1 MTLETVIGDTPESRA
16 TSLIVTL
23 AALIYEISNT
33 EDSQDASAS
42 HLTPAGE
49 LCYRYQTV
57 PDSIVQGR
65 LVMGYGSGGGSARAA
80 RRPLI
85 LVLVLMLVGGA
96 AMVTGA
102 GADTSKQAQAIK
114 VALITKDAT
123 NPFFVKMRAGAT
135 AQAKKLGAELRYA
148 AGKSSSDN
156 AGQITAIENMV
167 TAGVKGILI
176 TVADG
181 KAQVPAI
188 QKARSAGVFVI
199 ALDTPTVPRNA
210 TDALFATNN
219 FNAGILIGKY
229 ARAATKGKDVTIAM
243 IDEHAGSSV
252 GALRHNG
259 FLRGFGIKN
268 SDSRIV
274 CTGNGQGQT
283 APSQTAMENCLQ
295 KDPEINVVY
304 TINEP
309 SAAGAWNALKR
320 AGKSQG
326 EVTIV
331 SVDGGC
337 AGVRNV
343 RAGIID
349 ATSQQYPL
357 KMAALGVAAVVKFAK
372 TGQKARGYTDTGVNL
387 IAKKAAPG
395 VKSKSVKYGLAN
407 CWG

>member
-1 MTLETVIGDTPESRA
+1 
-16 TSLIVTL
+16 
-23 AALIYEISNT
+23 
-33 EDSQDASAS
+33 
-42 HLTPAGE
+42 
-49 LCYRYQTV
+49 
-57 PDSIVQGR
+57 
-65 LVMGYGSGGGSARAA
+65 MGYRRGSGRS
-80 RRPLI
+80 RPTGRTLVLSLA
-85 LVLVLMLVGGA
+85 LVLVGSVVMA
-96 AMVTGA
+96 AVA
-102 GADTSKQAQAIK
+102 GANTSTNAQAVK

-135 AQAKKLGAELRYA
+135 AEAKKLGAELRYA

-188 QKARSAGVFVI
+188 QKARKAGVLVI
-199 ALDTPTVPRNA
+199 ALDTPTVPKSA

-219 FNAGILIGKY
+219 LNAGILIGKY
-229 ARAATKGKDVTIAM
+229 ARAATKGRKVTIAM
-243 IDEHAGSSV
+243 LDEHAGSSV

-259 FLRGFGIKN
+259 FLKGFGIKN
-268 SDSRIV
+268 SDSQIV

-295 KDPEINVVY
+295 KEPDINVVY

-309 SAAGAWNALKR
+309 TAAGAWNALKR
-320 AGKSQG
+320 AGKSQS

-343 RAGIID
+343 RGGIID

-357 KMAALGVAAVVKFAK
+357 RMASLGVAAVVKFAK
-372 TGQKARGYTDTGVNL
+372 TGKKSSGYTDTGLNL
-387 IAKKAAPG
+387 IAKKAVKG
-395 VKSKSVKYGLAN
+395 VTSKSVKYGLAN